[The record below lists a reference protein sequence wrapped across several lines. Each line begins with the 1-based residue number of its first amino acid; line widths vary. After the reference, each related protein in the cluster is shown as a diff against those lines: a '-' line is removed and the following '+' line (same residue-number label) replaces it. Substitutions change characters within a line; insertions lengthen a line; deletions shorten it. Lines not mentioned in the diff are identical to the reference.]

1 MRGSRRIAIAVWSID
16 VALLVAAVILQLASW
31 GSNAGLTAP
40 MSANAVFVLWGAA
53 YATVGALIG
62 SRRTENAVGWLFLG
76 AGSVFALS
84 AASFAYADRGLAH
97 GQSLP
102 GDVAALWI
110 SNCPSAV
117 ALGLSALALLLFPD
131 GALPSRRWRPV
142 LVFQIVATACLAV
155 GLGLLPG
162 SLDENVDVQNPLGV
176 GGAYDLLNV
185 AQGVGWALEVVSV
198 AAAGAAIVVR
208 LRRSE
213 GTTREQLKWVAYAG
227 SVLAVIWLLWTAS
240 FVLPRPGDP
249 IPGVEVAIASLSFA
263 AIPVSAGI
271 AILRHRLYEI
281 DVIIRR
287 TLVYASLVA
296 VLALL
301 YLAAVTLIDQLLQ
314 SATGQSG
321 ALAVTVSTL
330 LVAGAFQPLRSRIQ
344 RAVDRRFY
352 RRTLDTTHALQAFA
366 GRMRDQVDL
375 DSVQSEVLAVVQATV
390 QPHHA
395 SLWLRPS
402 QEPAT
407 RPPTAWRA
415 PAR

>member
-1 MRGSRRIAIAVWSID
+1 MLSPRRIGIAVWSVD
-16 VALLVAAVILQLASW
+16 ALLLVVAVALQLATW
-31 GSNAGLTAP
+31 GSNAGLAAP
-40 MSANAVFVLWGAA
+40 MSANVVFVIWGAA

-62 SRRTENAVGWLFLG
+62 SRRPENAVGWLFLA
-76 AGSVFALS
+76 AGSVFALC
-84 AASFAYADRGLAH
+84 AAAFAYADRGLAP

-102 GDVAALWI
+102 GDTAALWI
-110 SNCPSAV
+110 ADCPSAV
-117 ALGLSALALLLFPD
+117 ALGLSAVALLLFPD

-142 LVFQIVATACLAV
+142 FAVQVAATAALAA

-162 SLDENVDVQNPLGV
+162 TLDANVDVPNPLGV
-176 GGAYDLLNV
+176 GGAYDLLNAV
-185 AQGVGWALEVVSV
+185 QGVGWGLQVVSV
-198 AAAGAAIVVR
+198 AAAGAAIFVR
-208 LRRSE
+208 LRRSG

-227 SVLAVIWLLWTAS
+227 SVLAVIWLPWTAS
-240 FVLPRPGDP
+240 FALPQPRDP
-249 IPGVEVAIASLSFA
+249 FPAIAVAVASLAVA

-287 TLVYASLVA
+287 TLIYASLVA
-296 VLALL
+296 ALGVI
-301 YLAAVTLIDQLLQ
+301 YLIAITLIGHLLQ
-314 SATGQSG
+314 LATGQSG

-330 LVAGAFQPLRSRIQ
+330 LVAGAFQPLRTRIQ

-352 RRTLDTTHALQAFA
+352 RRTLDSAHALQAFA

-375 DSVQSEVLAVVQATV
+375 DSVQSEVLAVVRATV

-402 QEPAT
+402 QERAT
-407 RPPTAWRA
+407 RPPTAWRS